1 MLPLWENLPDT
12 LRNDEVFSYYAVL
25 QNKKTTLFLKRIF
38 DILGATF
45 LIIILSPIML
55 VTALIIKAESKG
67 DAIFKQLRITA
78 YKKDFYIYKFRTMVI
93 NAESLGSQVT
103 IKNDSRITNVGAF
116 LRKYRIDEFPQLFN
130 ILKGEMS
137 FVGTRPEVPKYVDH
151 YTNEMLATLLLPAGV
166 TSLASVEFKDEEK
179 LLQNA
184 TDPDTQYIKEILPQK
199 MQLNLHYLKT
209 FSLRTDI
216 NIIFKTIKSIFFKFH
231 LIQN

>member
-1 MLPLWENLPDT
+1 MLPLWENLPDS

-25 QNKKTTLFLKRIF
+25 QNKKTIIFLKRIF

-55 VTALIIKAESKG
+55 ATALIIKTETKG

-78 YKKDFYIYKFRTMVI
+78 FKKKFYIYKFRTMVI

-137 FVGTRPEVPKYVDH
+137 FVGTRPEVLKYVEH

-179 LLQNA
+179 LLQDA
-184 TDPDTQYIKEILPQK
+184 IDPDAQYINEILPKK
-199 MQLNLHYLKT
+199 MKLNLHYLSD
-209 FSLRTDI
+209 FSLKSDI
-216 NIIFKTIKSIFFKFH
+216 IIVLKTIKDVFF
-231 LIQN
+231 